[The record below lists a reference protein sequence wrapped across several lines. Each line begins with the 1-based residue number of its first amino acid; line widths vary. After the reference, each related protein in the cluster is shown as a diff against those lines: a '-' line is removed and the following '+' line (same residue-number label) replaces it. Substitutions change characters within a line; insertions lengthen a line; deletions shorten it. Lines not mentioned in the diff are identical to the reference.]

1 MSGEGMRR
9 GSLVSPMPNKATS
22 KVKIAIGIIGCT
34 FIVNFFLSLRG
45 GAAVFVKSFES

>member
-9 GSLVSPMPNKATS
+9 VSFVNPMPNNATS
-22 KVKIAIGIIGCT
+22 KIKMSIGIIGCA
-34 FIVNFFLSLRG
+34 FIVNFCLGLRR

>member
-22 KVKIAIGIIGCT
+22 KIKMAIGIIGCA
-34 FIVNFFLSLRG
+34 FIFNFCLSLCG

>member
-9 GSLVSPMPNKATS
+9 GSLVRPMPNKATS
-22 KVKIAIGIIGCT
+22 KIKTAMGIIGCA
-34 FIVNFFLSLRG
+34 FIFKFCLSLRG